1 MKDAIKPLPNQLLI
15 TDESTFITFKSK
27 FCCKYNYPKA
37 RTGTSR
43 KDLIWGLA
51 RASHP
56 LPTFCRLFY
65 YEVKILHDGKTKE
78 IEIGITEKEDY
89 ESNVGYDGIGYRGCN
104 GMLYESIAS
113 NGRVFGPTFAK
124 ADVIGCGVNLTT
136 NQVFFTKNG
145 EMIGLTNQY
154 LSPGDLSW
162 FPAVSLKAKNAKVE
176 INFGEL
182 PFIFEICK

>member
-1 MKDAIKPLPNQLLI
+1 M
-15 TDESTFITFKSK
+15 
-27 FCCKYNYPKA
+27 
-37 RTGTSR
+37 
-43 KDLIWGLA
+43 WGLA

-104 GMLYESIAS
+104 GMLYESFVR
-113 NGRVFGPTFAK
+113 NGTSFGPTFAK

-136 NQVFFTKNG
+136 DQVFFTKNG
-145 EMIGLTNQY
+145 EIIGLTNDY
-154 LSPGDLSW
+154 FNPECSSC

>member
-1 MKDAIKPLPNQLLI
+1 M
-15 TDESTFITFKSK
+15 
-27 FCCKYNYPKA
+27 
-37 RTGTSR
+37 
-43 KDLIWGLA
+43 WGLA

-89 ESNVGYDGIGYRGCN
+89 EFNVGMDGIGYRGCN
-104 GMLYESIAS
+104 GMLYKSIAR
-113 NGRVFGPTFAK
+113 NGTSFGPTFAK

-136 NQVFFTKNG
+136 HQVFFTKNG
-145 EMIGLTNQY
+145 EIIGFTRHYFDTALGF
-154 LSPGDLSW
+154 SSW

-182 PFIFEICK
+182 PFLFEICK